1 MEVLVTEP
9 YSVTSHLLHKLSTSS
24 RQRCSLRTDY
34 SQSAIYMKKT
44 RMAASEP
51 LNSIIQL
58 SQYYEERRPLL
69 FTSQS
74 SSPQLTVTS
83 QTPVLDS
90 LLKDTCFSCYVHEEQ
105 FFLRS
110 LIACSHSRGDSHP
123 RRCARLTS
131 SAPVFSLSCSHAP
144 LSFIPSLITVIQ
156 CFISDALALASY
168 IKKESRVH
176 EEPTLSL
183 LPQHGVSD
191 TFVLH
196 THSKCPG
203 ENWAAVTTFQ
213 VIAQALHLISKA
225 RAAHPKGHIAK
236 N

>member
-1 MEVLVTEP
+1 MRRGDLFCSRLRARHPSSLSPPRHLYWTLFWKTLA
-9 YSVTSHLLHKLSTSS
+9 YHVTSTKS
-24 RQRCSLRTDY
+24 
-34 SQSAIYMKKT
+34 
-44 RMAASEP
+44 
-51 LNSIIQL
+51 N
-58 SQYYEERRPLL
+58 
-69 FTSQS
+69 
-74 SSPQLTVTS
+74 
-83 QTPVLDS
+83 
-90 LLKDTCFSCYVHEEQ
+90 
-105 FFLRS
+105 FFLSS

-123 RRCARLTS
+123 LRCARLTS

-168 IKKESRVH
+168 IRKESRVH

-183 LPQHGVSD
+183 LPQHEVSD
-191 TFVLH
+191 TFALH

>member
-1 MEVLVTEP
+1 
-9 YSVTSHLLHKLSTSS
+9 
-24 RQRCSLRTDY
+24 
-34 SQSAIYMKKT
+34 MK
-44 RMAASEP
+44 S
-51 LNSIIQL
+51 N
-58 SQYYEERRPLL
+58 
-69 FTSQS
+69 
-74 SSPQLTVTS
+74 
-83 QTPVLDS
+83 
-90 LLKDTCFSCYVHEEQ
+90 
-105 FFLRS
+105 FFLHVV
-110 LIACSHSRGDSHP
+110 IRGATHIHSHP
-123 RRCARLTS
+123 LRCARLTS

-183 LPQHGVSD
+183 LPQHGVSE
-191 TFVLH
+191 TFALH
-196 THSKCPG
+196 THTKCPG

>member
-1 MEVLVTEP
+1 MTEP
-9 YSVTSHLLHKLSTSS
+9 YSVTSHLLHKLSSSS

-74 SSPQLTVTS
+74 SSSQLTVTS

-90 LLKDTCFSCYVHEEQ
+90 LLKDICFSYYVHKEQ
-105 FFLRS
+105 IFLCS

-191 TFVLH
+191 TFALH

-225 RAAHPKGHIAK
+225 RAAHPKGHIGK

>member
-9 YSVTSHLLHKLSTSS
+9 YSVTSHLLHKLSSSS

-131 SAPVFSLSCSHAP
+131 SAPVFS
-144 LSFIPSLITVIQ
+144 FIPSLITVIQ